1 MEIDTKRL
9 HARLEQ
15 LARFGCN
22 DRGGIDRSVG
32 SRADREAR
40 AWLTEQWKQAGL
52 TVRTDA
58 IANLWARAP
67 GPVGAPIVLGSHHD
81 AVPDGGRFDGALG
94 VLLATEVVQ
103 TLQESGIPMRHPL
116 EVVSFTAEE
125 PNPFGLSTLGS
136 RAITGKLTAAQ
147 VGAACD
153 ENGRCLTDVIA
164 ELGGDVTALVSQK
177 LRPGV
182 KAAYLEP
189 HIEQGRNLY
198 DAGLAVASVDRIT
211 GIYREYITVEGEANH
226 AGTTTMP
233 RRHDALLAAGELALA
248 LETTVSEQNRCDV
261 VGTVGKFNVFPNA
274 ANIIPG
280 QVELILELRTPDRA
294 LRTEILE
301 AFTARIAEI
310 EAKRGIHFVRQ
321 VNLDQAE
328 VILDPV
334 VTTAIAKGC
343 KTVQNQEV
351 TLVSMAGHD
360 AVHMS
365 GICPAG
371 MLFIQSVAG
380 ISHSRKEL
388 THDPE
393 IDAAAQALMQAV
405 IELDRTLPITE
416 EGVQ

>member
-1 MEIDTKRL
+1 MEVNRKRL
-9 HARLEQ
+9 HERLDA
-15 LARFGCN
+15 LARFGRN
-22 DRGGIDRSVG
+22 DNGGIDRSIG
-32 SRADREAR
+32 SPADRDAR
-40 AWLTEQWKQAGL
+40 AWLTAQWQSAGL
-52 TVRTDA
+52 DVRTDA
-58 IANLWARAP
+58 IANLWARTP
-67 GPVGAPIVLGSHHD
+67 GKPGAPIVLGSHHD

-103 TLQESGIPMRHPL
+103 TLLENRVPTRHPL

-136 RAITGKLTAAQ
+136 RAITGKLTPEQILAAH
-147 VGAACD
+147 D
-153 ENGRCLTDVIA
+153 DTGRRLADVIA
-164 ELGGDVTALVSQK
+164 QLGGDVAALPSQR
-177 LRPGV
+177 LRPGA

-248 LETTVSEQNRCDV
+248 LEAAVSEQNRCDV

-280 QVELILELRTPDRA
+280 RVELILELRTPDRA
-294 LRTEILE
+294 LRTEILD
-301 AFTARIAEI
+301 AFTARIAKI
-310 EAKRGIHFVRQ
+310 EERRGVRFVRQ
-321 VNLDQAE
+321 INLDQAE
-328 VILDPV
+328 VVLDPA
-334 VTTAIAKGC
+334 VTAAIAKGC
-343 KTVQNQEV
+343 KTVQDQGG

-365 GICPAG
+365 KICPAG
-371 MLFIQSVAG
+371 MLFIQSVEG
-380 ISHSRKEL
+380 ISHSRREL
-388 THDPE
+388 TRDPE
-393 IDAAAQALMQAV
+393 IDAAARALLQAV

-416 EGVQ
+416 EEIP